1 MTIRHGFMDQYKSAD
16 SERSMYKNIPI
27 TLRHHPFVKGMLAV
41 GCRVRYRGPR
51 VKSGMVGSRYHTLKR
66 DATRFSIYPPSR
78 IRVWSYELNGEGWTS
93 YTYWPWNRPHQ
104 NRLRELESA
113 LEAVRRERY
122 RSRTTSKIHSLL
134 VMEQE
139 ILDELNR
146 YNSVTV

>member
-1 MTIRHGFMDQYKSAD
+1 MIRHGFMDQYKSPD

-78 IRVWSYELNGEGWTS
+78 VREWKLNPDGRWLSRRVW
-93 YTYWPWNRPHQ
+93 PW
-104 NRLRELESA
+104 
-113 LEAVRRERY
+113 
-122 RSRTTSKIHSLL
+122 
-134 VMEQE
+134 
-139 ILDELNR
+139 DR
-146 YNSVTV
+146 YNPVT

>member
-1 MTIRHGFMDQYKSAD
+1 MIRHGFMDNYKSPD

-51 VKSGMVGSRYHTLKR
+51 VKSGMMGSRYHTLKS
-66 DATRFSIYPPSR
+66 DATRFSIYPPSP
-78 IRVWSYELNGEGWTS
+78 IREYSQGPDNRWHGHTF
-93 YTYWPWNRPHQ
+93 WPWDRPRQ

-113 LEAVRRERY
+113 LEAVRWER
-122 RSRTTSKIHSLL
+122 STARTASKIHSLL
-134 VMEQE
+134 VTEQE

-146 YNSVTV
+146 YNSVT